1 MLEKQTQT
9 AEGYHLQNGATS
21 DATGTDI
28 AYTWENKAWK
38 SEDGNAADTENAT
51 NYLLNAYYKIDKD
64 ITLSAESFGGLGTKE
79 NPFSGVIVGASQNI
93 TVALTGTNTNKD
105 SFGGLIA
112 YSRGSVVKDLIVEYS
127 QATIT
132 RQSSEDQQ
140 KSVFWRCSWL
150 LHGWRYYY

>member
-1 MLEKQTQT
+1 MENQTQT
-9 AEGYHLQNGATS
+9 AEGYHLQNGANS

-28 AYTWENKAWK
+28 TYTWENGAWK
-38 SEDGNAADTENAT
+38 SENGNAADTEKAT

-79 NPFSGVIVGASQNI
+79 KPFSGVIVGASQNT
-93 TVALTGTNTNKD
+93 TVALTGTNENKD

-112 YSRGSVVKDLIVEYS
+112 YSRGRSDRGLFTGNDHHAGRK
-127 QATIT
+127 
-132 RQSSEDQQ
+132 SSGDQQ

-150 LHGWRYYY
+150 LHGRGYNH